1 LLFKKHPVY
10 PDTMQLLYRP
20 GYYCSEDPV
29 WDMYIVYILFRRP
42 CLGHVYCIYI
52 VQKTMYIVYILFR
65 RPCILYI
72 YCSIDS
78 IWCMRKYFIYLS
90 RACQDMF
97 FLSIF
102 QGTLPGTCV
111 DILSVGH
118 RSLWTFKNAGI
129 LPQVSIIDA

>member
-1 LLFKKHPVY
+1 MDLLAFENCCLKKHPVY
-10 PDTMQLLYRP
+10 PDTMHA

-42 CLGHVYCIYI
+42 CL
-52 VQKTMYIVYILFR
+52 
-65 RPCILYI
+65 LYI